1 MIKLYTF
8 VLSQD
13 MNFGQLELKA
23 GTELGA
29 FQTELDVDPIVVFNA
44 FQYRQV
50 SVQVTEFD
58 PEELLNQQGI
68 DTSLAGDESEDSD
81 DDSEGGDSQS
91 PNVDSTPS
99 VSTEP
104 TVAPSDLYSI
114 GLTEGTVKALV
125 SAKIDSVQSLVEYVR
140 SGKDLGDLEGIGPKK
155 VEAIMTAIEK
165 LLAPVES
172 SGDKPTEPTKPT
184 E

>member
-13 MNFGQLELKA
+13 MSFGQLDLKA
-23 GTELGA
+23 GTELGS
-29 FQTELDVDPIVVFNA
+29 FQTEFDIDPSVVFNA
-44 FQYRQV
+44 MQYRQV

-68 DTSLAGDESEDSD
+68 DTSLAGDEYDDDD

-99 VSTEP
+99 ATIEP
-104 TVAPSDLYSI
+104 TVAQSDLISI

-125 SAKIDSVQSLVEYVR
+125 SAKIDSVQLLVEYVK

-165 LLAPVES
+165 LLAPVDS
-172 SGDKPTEPTKPT
+172 SDKSTEPTKPT